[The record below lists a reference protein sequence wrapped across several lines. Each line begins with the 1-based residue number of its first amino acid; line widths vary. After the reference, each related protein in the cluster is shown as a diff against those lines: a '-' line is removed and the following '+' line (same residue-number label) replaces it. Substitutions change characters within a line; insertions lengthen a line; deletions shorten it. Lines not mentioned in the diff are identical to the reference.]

1 MNNMID
7 EHYKTYMFN
16 EYVVEDM
23 IESLQEVFSDEDKP
37 IVECI
42 CNGIPINTICKQF
55 NKQRTY
61 VKRIQ
66 QRMQNL
72 IRTNNF

>member
-1 MNNMID
+1 MNIID
-7 EHYKTYMFN
+7 EHYKTYIFS
-16 EYVVEDM
+16 EYVIEDV
-23 IESLQEVFSDEDKP
+23 IQSLQELFSEEDKP

-42 CNGIPINTICKQF
+42 AYGVPINTICKQF

-66 QRMQNL
+66 QRMQKL
-72 IRTNNF
+72 IRSNNF